1 MSRNPVRRGVGPSEV
16 VDSLSVILIKRP
28 KTAIQF
34 QADIPELEAEG
45 ISSVDDVNLSDIHCA
60 AEARS
65 IHDVL
70 DMVFS

>member
-1 MSRNPVRRGVGPSEV
+1 M
-16 VDSLSVILIKRP
+16 ILIKRP